1 MSNPFEKPQ
10 PIPSPEEPEK
20 QATEE
25 IVNKE
30 EILQENPI
38 GEQELIEIAEN
49 SIKEEVDLGETP
61 VIEKPATVAPERT
74 EAEASQEVKEKEN
87 IPESTKSSEEQ
98 ERENYIEVCGAVG
111 NLTGK
116 EFKRFDRLLKDFDGR
131 KGKLSFRKWDQ
142 EFVAL
147 AVQRYDFTKNQ
158 AHAFLERNSARPKS
172 VSRGSVIIEDGLNEG
187 KSHQEIRRAIDKLFR
202 EERRELLRTAR
213 DGGVPARIAITP
225 FESRKLKE
233 DQKVLKKYY
242 LEVATQRKQEEEHGL

>member
-98 ERENYIEVCGAVG
+98 ERENYIEACRTAG

-116 EFKRFDRLLKDFDGR
+116 EFARFNRLQSDFDGKKR
-131 KGKLSFRKWDQ
+131 HLSLSKWDE
-142 EFVAL
+142 EFVKL
-147 AVQRYDFTKNQ
+147 AV
-158 AHAFLERNSARPKS
+158 
-172 VSRGSVIIEDGLNEG
+172 
-187 KSHQEIRRAIDKLFR
+187 
-202 EERRELLRTAR
+202 
-213 DGGVPARIAITP
+213 
-225 FESRKLKE
+225 
-233 DQKVLKKYY
+233 
-242 LEVATQRKQEEEHGL
+242 